1 MKKETSQRI
10 AGILM
15 PLASLPS
22 DEGIGCLGA
31 DSYHFVD
38 LLEAMGI
45 RVWQLLPLTPLGYGN
60 SPYQP
65 FASCAGDPLYIS
77 LSQLVRDGLLSAD
90 EIPAPGACGGRIDY
104 DAVRREKEPLLHI
117 ACDRFLET
125 NADDPSFR
133 AFCRR
138 DWVYPYAV
146 FLALKRQNGLRPWT

>member
-104 DAVRREKEPLLHI
+104 HHHRRSSSKTWRNQ
-117 ACDRFLET
+117 A
-125 NADDPSFR
+125 
-133 AFCRR
+133 
-138 DWVYPYAV
+138 
-146 FLALKRQNGLRPWT
+146 

>member
-1 MKKETSQRI
+1 MERERTERA

-31 DSYHFVD
+31 DSYRFVD
-38 LLEAMGI
+38 LLAEMGM

-77 LSQLVRDGLLSAD
+77 LSQLAQDGLLPP
-90 EIPAPGACGGRIDY
+90 ERVPAPPVNTGKIDY
-104 DAVRREKEPLLHI
+104 DAVRREKEPLLRE
-117 ACDRFLET
+117 A
-125 NADDPSFR
+125 AK
-133 AFCRR
+133 
-138 DWVYPYAV
+138 WV
-146 FLALKRQNGLRPWT
+146 K

>member
-60 SPYQP
+60 SPY
-65 FASCAGDPLYIS
+65 
-77 LSQLVRDGLLSAD
+77 
-90 EIPAPGACGGRIDY
+90 
-104 DAVRREKEPLLHI
+104 
-117 ACDRFLET
+117 
-125 NADDPSFR
+125 
-133 AFCRR
+133 
-138 DWVYPYAV
+138 
-146 FLALKRQNGLRPWT
+146 